1 MIGIAMA
8 AINAIVIPIISAAC
22 VLASADSHSFNVGAS
37 TSTPPSSSR
46 VMLLSCSPNPRN
58 PYSCPTVPND
68 VNGCPPYSLDPT
80 RNQFCVA
87 EKELQLL
94 MSPGTVAPRTQGET
108 RPTKELGADVVEGLP
123 K

>member
-1 MIGIAMA
+1 MIGKAMA
-8 AINAIVIPIISAAC
+8 AITAIVIPIISAAC
-22 VLASADSHSFNVGAS
+22 VLASAGSHSFNVGAS
-37 TSTPPSSSR
+37 TSSRPSSSR

-87 EKELQLL
+87 EKKLQLR
-94 MSPGTVAPRTQGET
+94 MTPRSVAPHTQAET
-108 RPTKELGADVVEGLP
+108 PPTKELGPDLVEGLP